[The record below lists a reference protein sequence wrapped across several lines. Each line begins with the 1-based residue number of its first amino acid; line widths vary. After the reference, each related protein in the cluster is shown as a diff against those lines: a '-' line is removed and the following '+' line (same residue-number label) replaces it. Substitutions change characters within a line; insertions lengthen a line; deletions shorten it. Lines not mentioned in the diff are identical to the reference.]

1 MNCCCSKPQPT
12 HKLNVFFCVKML
24 NGGKLSS
31 HLWFFEG
38 FCKTL
43 NPKFICLIDCGT
55 VPEHDGIFNFF
66 KVLKYDPQIGGVCG
80 FMGCRVPWKIPFLT
94 DAYTKIQELMNK
106 GIKPK
111 PHMIKPV
118 GKNLFFEEN
127 SNKKKINCLYWIIR
141 IFICPF
147 TLLFWV
153 LWRGI
158 YLMVAKMIM
167 LYMDCMEQM
176 FSIENAQIFEYTFAH
191 ILDKAFESMFGF
203 IAVLPGAWSA
213 YRWKAL
219 RQDEL
224 LEKEYLMTVL
234 DPDYSFKSVSEAN
247 KILAEDRLLCL
258 AIFTKK
264 NNNYILKYKTTLH
277 HINLNN

>member
-1 MNCCCSKPQPT
+1 
-12 HKLNVFFCVKML
+12 ML

-55 VPEHDGIFNFF
+55 VPEHDGIFNFYQ
-66 KVLKYDPQIGGVCG
+66 VLKYDSQIGGVCG
-80 FMGCRVPWKIPFLT
+80 YMGCRVPWKIPFLT
-94 DAYTKIQELMNK
+94 DAYTKLKKMMKNESRPNPIVKRSEN
-106 GIKPK
+106 
-111 PHMIKPV
+111 
-118 GKNLFFEEN
+118 KNLFFETN
-127 SNKKKINCLYWIIR
+127 SNRRKINCLLWILK
-141 IFICPF
+141 FFVCPF
-147 TLLFWV
+147 AFLLWI

-158 YLMVAKMIM
+158 YLIISKFIMI
-167 LYMDCMEQM
+167 YMDFMEQF
-176 FSIENAQIFEYTFAH
+176 FSIENAQIFEYSFAH

-219 RQDEL
+219 QKDEL
-224 LEKEYLMTVL
+224 LERDYLMTVL
-234 DPDYSFKSVSEAN
+234 DPDYSFKTVKEAN

-264 NNNYILKYKTTLH
+264 NNNYILKYKNIKKITF
-277 HINLNN
+277 LNN